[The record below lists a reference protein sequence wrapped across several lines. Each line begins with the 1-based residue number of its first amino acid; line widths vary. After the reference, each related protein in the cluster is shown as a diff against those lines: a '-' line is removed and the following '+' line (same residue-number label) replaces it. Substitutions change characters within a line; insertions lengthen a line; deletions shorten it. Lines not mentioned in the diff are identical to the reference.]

1 MQLNNL
7 MRPIIFYEGIVAPP
21 SECGA
26 VRSVCLFGKIF
37 IDSNLPFL
45 LETTKE
51 NKDIYYKWIKRV
63 GLTDFIKEI
72 VTAEEEVAGLRI
84 AEDKKRDPCLTISRV
99 SLDNLE
105 HIVNMLKYSKF

>member
-1 MQLNNL
+1 MK
-7 MRPIIFYEGIVAPP
+7 PIIFYEGIVAPP
-21 SECGA
+21 SEYGA

-45 LETTKE
+45 LETTQE

-72 VTAEEEVAGLRI
+72 VTADEEVTGLRI

>member
-1 MQLNNL
+1 MK
-7 MRPIIFYEGIVAPP
+7 PIIFYEGIVAPP
-21 SECGA
+21 SETGA

-63 GLTDFIKEI
+63 RLTDFIKEI
-72 VTAEEEVAGLRI
+72 ITVEEGVKGLRI
-84 AEDKKRDPCLTISRV
+84 SEDKKRDPCLTISRV

>member
-1 MQLNNL
+1 
-7 MRPIIFYEGIVAPP
+7 MRPIIFYENIVAPP
-21 SECGA
+21 SESGA
-26 VRSVCLFGKIF
+26 VRSVCLYGKVF

-45 LETTKE
+45 LETTQE
-51 NKDIYYKWIKRV
+51 NKDIYYNWIKEV

-72 VTAEEEVAGLRI
+72 VTAEEEVNGLRI

-105 HIVNMLKYSKF
+105 HIINMLKYSKF